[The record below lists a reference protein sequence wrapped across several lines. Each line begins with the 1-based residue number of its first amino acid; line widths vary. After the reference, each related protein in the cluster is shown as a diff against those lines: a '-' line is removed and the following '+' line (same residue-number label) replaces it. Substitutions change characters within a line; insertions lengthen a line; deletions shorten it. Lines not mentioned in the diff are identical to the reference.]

1 MTWFGTDIVALG
13 CILGGAAVGGTV
25 TAAMMDGGQPAD
37 MGCGVEAIAVSPRI
51 AISHRGEER
60 AIVVNP
66 NVRVRAVRDCVRE
79 VEGVVEIHMDNHLQH
94 LDAQLEHLDRALEIE
109 LRQLEHQIEAEVEQ
123 EMEARFE
130 FQEAMRE
137 AEAAR
142 LKIVMEKLGGAGI

>member
-25 TAAMMDGGQPAD
+25 TAAMMDGGHHAHT
-37 MGCGVEAIAVSPRI
+37 GCGVEAIAVSPRI
-51 AISHRGEER
+51 AISHRGEAR
-60 AIVVNP
+60 AIIVNP
-66 NVRVRAVRDCVRE
+66 NVRVHAVRDCIRE
-79 VEGVVEIHMDNHLQH
+79 VEGVVEIHMDNHLEM
-94 LDAQLEHLDRALEIE
+94 LDAQLENLDRTLEIE
-109 LRQLEHQIEAEVEQ
+109 LRQLESQIEAEVEQ

-142 LKIVMEKLGGAGI
+142 LKVVMEKLGGAGI